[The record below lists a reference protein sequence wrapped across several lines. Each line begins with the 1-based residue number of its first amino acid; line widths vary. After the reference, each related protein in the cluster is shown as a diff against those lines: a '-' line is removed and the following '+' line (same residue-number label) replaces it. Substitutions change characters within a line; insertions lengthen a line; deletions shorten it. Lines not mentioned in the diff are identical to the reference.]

1 MRALHLIV
9 GAFLFGLLAGGGMW
23 ASMEIGSWLFPHGV
37 FGRYIGPL
45 LAGIVTTIVAIPVGF
60 LFVGLMACL
69 FNSQRLPQLLLTAVL
84 LITPVAIGLY
94 ELDMRDARPIL
105 NALSGS
111 EYRHPEFV
119 RDTHGDVLLR
129 ALLTTI
135 PAALVTTA
143 WLASRVREP
152 RQTRPDAT

>member
-23 ASMEIGSWLFPHGV
+23 ASMEIGSWLFPHSV
-37 FGRYIGPL
+37 FGNYIAPL
-45 LAGIVTTIVAIPVGF
+45 WAGVVTTIVAIPVGF

-69 FNSQRLPQLLLTAVL
+69 FSSQRLPQLLLTAVL

-94 ELDMRDARPIL
+94 GLDMREARPIL
-105 NALSGS
+105 DASSGS
-111 EYRHPEFV
+111 EYMNPDLV
-119 RDTHGDVLLR
+119 RDTYGDVLLR
-129 ALLTTI
+129 ALLTTL

-143 WLASRVREP
+143 WLAGRFRES
-152 RQTRPDAT
+152 RQT